1 MCLPFAMEG
10 ANIMQTVKFVT
21 VEKDKVMVWC
31 TTNSIIVFR
40 DFMQYVLD
48 DMNHPEDFMIIDTT
62 TWFTEC
68 MVLQQNSTRCEK
80 ERLKSA

>member
-1 MCLPFAMEG
+1 
-10 ANIMQTVKFVT
+10 MQTVKFVT

-31 TTNSIIVFR
+31 ETNSIIIFR

-48 DMNHPEDFMIIDTT
+48 DMNHPEDFMIIDTRNDLVYGII
-62 TWFTEC
+62 
-68 MVLQQNSTRCEK
+68 VLQQNSTRCEK